1 LRSLLAAAVCCLA
14 VPVFLTFSTPA
25 PAQAASHAELSTAM
39 VAKINQVRG
48 RYGLRPLHVSPSLM
62 RSSQRFSS
70 DLLHANAFGH
80 RSHVSA
86 NGRFSRLG
94 EALAMHNG
102 SRAGIARTVRA
113 WLNSP
118 PHRREVL
125 TSSMSLVG
133 TGMARGRWR
142 HGRAVIWVLQVGKR

>member
-14 VPVFLTFSTPA
+14 VPLFLILSTPA
-25 PAQAASHAELSTAM
+25 PAHAATHAELSSAM

-62 RSSQRFSS
+62 SSSQRFSS

-86 NGRFSRLG
+86 SGRFSRLG
-94 EALAMHNG
+94 EALAMHPG
-102 SRAGIARTVRA
+102 SRAGISRTVRA

-118 PHRREVL
+118 AHRREVL
-125 TSSMSLVG
+125 TRTMSLVG

-142 HGRAVIWVLQVGKR
+142 HGHAVIWVLQVGKR

>member
-14 VPVFLTFSTPA
+14 IPVFLTLSTPA
-25 PAQAASHAELSTAM
+25 PAQAATHAQISAAM

-48 RYGLRPLHVSPSLM
+48 RYGLRPLRVSPSLM
-62 RSSQRFSS
+62 HSSQRFSS

-86 NGRFSRLG
+86 SGRFSRLG
-94 EALAMHNG
+94 EALAIHFG
-102 SRAGIARTVRA
+102 RRASVAGTVRA

-125 TSSMSLVG
+125 TRSMGLVG

-142 HGRAVIWVLQVGKR
+142 HSRAVIWVLQVGKR

>member
-14 VPVFLTFSTPA
+14 VPVLLTFWTPA
-25 PAQAASHAELSTAM
+25 PAQAASHAELSAAM
-39 VAKINQVRG
+39 VGKINQVRA
-48 RYGLRPLHVSPSLM
+48 RHGLRPLRVSPSLM
-62 RSSQRFSS
+62 HSSQRFSS

-86 NGRFSRLG
+86 SGRFSRLG
-94 EALAMHNG
+94 EALAMHYG
-102 SRAGIARTVRA
+102 SRAGISRTVRA

-125 TSSMSLVG
+125 TRSMGLVG